1 MPYQT
6 EQPGADGQTGL
17 NWLTHPP
24 GLRTLAALLETTCGE
39 TLRQPRSQFG
49 LAGLCLETEGGS
61 VAVQE
66 ELVLDAPFGRLLR
79 FRAGRPD
86 APPLLLV
93 APMSGH
99 SAAQLRD
106 TVLGLL
112 PDYQVHIT
120 DWADAREV
128 PLSAGGFGLDDY
140 IDYLLRF
147 MRAIGPGA
155 HLIAI
160 CQSCVPALAAAALLA
175 QENDPAQARSLTLM
189 AGPIDARINPSPVNR
204 FATGAP
210 LDWFEEELISLV
222 PAPLPGAGRRVYG
235 GAMQLV
241 ASIGME
247 QRRRLASVAVGMAD
261 PLTFWRA
268 MLELGSAMPRQQ
280 PVLDLAAEFYLD
292 NLHEVFQRCAL
303 ARGMLR
309 HRGRTVQPQC
319 IRQGTL
325 LTVEAALDEICGAG
339 QTRAAHGLCAGLPA
353 AARQHVEI
361 AGASHRDV
369 FSGPHWREQV
379 LPELRRMLD
388 SQAEAGARRA
398 SGASRASV

>member
-6 EQPGADGQTGL
+6 EQPGTDSQTEL

-39 TLRQPRSQFG
+39 TLRQPRPQFG
-49 LAGLCLETEGGS
+49 LAGLSLETEDGS
-61 VAVQE
+61 VTVQE
-66 ELVLDAPFGRLLR
+66 DLVLDAPFGRLLR
-79 FRAGRPD
+79 FRAGALD

-99 SAAQLRD
+99 AAAQLRD

-112 PDYQVHIT
+112 PHYQVHVT
-120 DWADAREV
+120 DWADARDV
-128 PLSAGGFGLDDY
+128 PLSAGAFGMDDY

-147 MRAIGPGA
+147 MRAIGAGA
-155 HLIAI
+155 HMVAI

-175 QENDPAQARSLTLM
+175 EDNDPAQARSLTLM

-210 LDWFEEELISLV
+210 LDWFEEELISVV

-241 ASIGME
+241 ASVGME
-247 QRRRLASVAVGMAD
+247 QRRRLASLAAGLAD
-261 PLTFWRA
+261 PLVFWRA

-309 HRGRTVQPQC
+309 HRGRPVRPE
-319 IRQGTL
+319 RMRRGML
-325 LTVEAALDEICGAG
+325 LTVEAVSDEICGAG
-339 QTRAAHGLCAGLPA
+339 QTRAAHALCAGLPA
-353 AARQHVEI
+353 AARRHLDVE
-361 AGASHRDV
+361 GATHRDV
-369 FSGPHWREQV
+369 FSGPCWREQV
-379 LPELRRMLD
+379 LPELHRTLA
-388 SQAEAGARRA
+388 SLPPEATRA
-398 SGASRASV
+398 AV

>member
-1 MPYQT
+1 MHYQT
-6 EQPGADGQTGL
+6 EQTGADGQTGL

-24 GLRTLAALLETTCGE
+24 GLRALAALVETTCGE
-39 TLRQPRSQFG
+39 ALRQPHPQFG
-49 LAGLCLETEGGS
+49 LAGVRLETPGGS
-61 VAVQE
+61 VPVEE

-79 FRAGRPD
+79 FRAGAPD

-99 SAAQLRD
+99 AAAQLRD

-112 PDYQVHIT
+112 PHYQVHVT
-120 DWADAREV
+120 DWADARDV
-128 PLSAGGFGLDDY
+128 PLSAGAFGLDDY

-155 HLIAI
+155 HMVAI

-175 QENDPAQARSLTLM
+175 EDNDAAQARSLTLM
-189 AGPIDARINPSPVNR
+189 AGPIDARINPSPVNH

-210 LDWFEEELISLV
+210 LDWFEDELISIV

-241 ASIGME
+241 ASVGME
-247 QRRRLASVAVGMAD
+247 QRRRLASVAAGLTD
-261 PLTFWRA
+261 PLVFWRA

-292 NLHEVFQRCAL
+292 NLSEVFQRCAL

-309 HRGRTVQPQC
+309 HRGRPVRPER
-319 IRQGTL
+319 IRQGML
-325 LTVEAALDEICGAG
+325 LTVEAASDEICGAG
-339 QTRAAHGLCAGLPA
+339 QTRAAHALCAGLPA
-353 AARQHVEI
+353 TARRHLEVD
-361 AGASHRDV
+361 GATHRDV
-369 FSGPHWREQV
+369 FSGPHWRGQV
-379 LPELRRMLD
+379 LPELLRMLTAPP
-388 SQAEAGARRA
+388 QARRLA
-398 SGASRASV
+398 V